1 MIILK
6 RLMIRITSG
15 KSEVYSFVPKQI
27 DISPYIQG
35 TKNHYVKIVSARDA
49 DYFPV
54 NEEEVYLSSIQ
65 DNKFTIYSSVMC
77 DVKWE
82 LYGENDIESI
92 MEWHPMA

>member
-1 MIILK
+1 MIKL
-6 RLMIRITSG
+6 TSG
-15 KSEVYSFVPKQI
+15 KTEVCSFVPKQI
-27 DISPYIQG
+27 DISSYVQD

-54 NEEEVYLSSIQ
+54 PEEEVYASSVK

-82 LYGENDIESI
+82 LYGENDLEN
-92 MEWHPMA
+92 MMKWHPMA